1 MFRFLPSRSR
11 LEVSSAR
18 RQLMIWLV
26 TAGATAAT
34 RNLHADP
41 GFRVVVNEGNPIDSA
56 SSELLTEL
64 FLKRRIEWPDGTSA
78 RPADLVADT
87 EARKEFSKSVLHR
100 SVAAVKSYWQ
110 QMIFAGRGVPPPEL
124 ESDAAVMAYV
134 ARYRGGVGYVSAG
147 ASLNR
152 VKAITVR

>member
-1 MFRFLPSRSR
+1 MSGFRCLPSRTEYWSSR
-11 LEVSSAR
+11 RTFIS
-18 RQLMIWLV
+18 WLV
-26 TAGATAAT
+26 ALGVIGVDRSVRAE
-34 RNLHADP
+34 
-41 GFRVVVNEGNPIDSA
+41 GGVRVVVNEGNPIDSA
-56 SSELLTEL
+56 TSDLLTEL
-64 FLKRRIEWPDGTSA
+64 FLKRRVEWPDGTSA
-78 RPADLVADT
+78 RPVDLVADT